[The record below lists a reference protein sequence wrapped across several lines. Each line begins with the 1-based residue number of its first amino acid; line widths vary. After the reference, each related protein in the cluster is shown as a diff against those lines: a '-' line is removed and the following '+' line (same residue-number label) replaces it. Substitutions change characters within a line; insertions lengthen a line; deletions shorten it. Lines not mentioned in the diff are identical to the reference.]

1 MTETLNYNPTDPNA
15 PEFSEDE
22 QNSLEVAE
30 KLGQEESELY
40 AGKYENAE
48 ELEQAYLELQ
58 KKLGSNDED
67 SETDTLDN
75 DEVEDEEWS
84 EGASLIA
91 DASNEFY
98 TNEGQLSSETME
110 KFSEMSSQDLVEAF
124 MEIQRNN
131 PDVGNAPSAD
141 LTDAEMNQVYNSVG
155 GEAEYQRLTAWAAE
169 NVSEDKLNAFNT
181 VVDKGIKNNDTAGL
195 EKDWLGGGRYEN
207 PEIALIYN
215 ILKSCCQDV
224 QNEGRH
230 FNKEYHVEVAPDG
243 NKNIVIPN
251 NYLRYD
257 LNQNQVFK
265 DKDLVRRNGKLYDLV
280 NHTDEFDDSLY
291 LDIVYFISF
300 EDLPPVFRRYI
311 ISKASVKAAT
321 QLVNNSEL
329 VKLLQTEEATNRAAC
344 VEYDTDQGD
353 YSFMGWPE
361 NTSYRAYQPYK
372 VLQR

>member
-15 PEFSEDE
+15 PEFSEEE

-30 KLGQEESELY
+30 KLGEEEASLY

-98 TNEGQLSSETME
+98 TNEGQLSSETMQ

-124 MEIQRNN
+124 MEIQRDN

-141 LTDAEMNQVYNSVG
+141 LTDAEMNQVYNSAG

-169 NVSEDKLNAFNT
+169 NISEDKLDAFNT
-181 VVDKGIKNNDTAGL
+181 VVDRGEALAIQMAVAGL
-195 EKDWLGGGRYEN
+195 RSEYEN
-207 PEIALIYN
+207 QEGYEGRMLTGKAARTRDAFRSQAEVVAAMTDPRYDRDEAYR
-215 ILKSCCQDV
+215 QDV
-224 QNEGRH
+224 YDKLERSN
-230 FNKEYHVEVAPDG
+230 VA
-243 NKNIVIPN
+243 
-251 NYLRYD
+251 
-257 LNQNQVFK
+257 F
-265 DKDLVRRNGKLYDLV
+265 
-280 NHTDEFDDSLY
+280 
-291 LDIVYFISF
+291 
-300 EDLPPVFRRYI
+300 
-311 ISKASVKAAT
+311 
-321 QLVNNSEL
+321 
-329 VKLLQTEEATNRAAC
+329 
-344 VEYDTDQGD
+344 
-353 YSFMGWPE
+353 
-361 NTSYRAYQPYK
+361 
-372 VLQR
+372 